1 MKAIKAEC
9 NFILSN
15 FRRCSMQFFF
25 LLGKLNIANKL
36 NTHKSE
42 MITSKPV
49 SLLQLVGI
57 IVCLKT
63 EK

>member
-1 MKAIKAEC
+1 MH
-9 NFILSN
+9 
-15 FRRCSMQFFF
+15 FFF
-25 LLGKLNIANKL
+25 LLGELNIANKL
-36 NTHKSE
+36 NIHKSK